1 MRWFK
6 NQHKYSLNIYVSF
19 LLIKKIETVT
29 VNQTQHVLD
38 NQQINERGELR
49 KNIVVPLC
57 NTTSV
62 IKDPQATRNLNLI
75 HYIDIVDFSNE
86 KTCMILVEQ
95 HSPVVTTR
103 IQNIV
108 NKVWINQFIKNISS
122 FNNASKFF
130 KIV

>member
-1 MRWFK
+1 MC
-6 NQHKYSLNIYVSF
+6 
-19 LLIKKIETVT
+19 
-29 VNQTQHVLD
+29 D
-38 NQQINERGELR
+38 
-49 KNIVVPLC
+49 
-57 NTTSV
+57 TTSV

-108 NKVWINQFIKNISS
+108 NKVWINQFIKKISHPSTMHLNFSKLYEKNPHFFPHSNEKQVLVPVKTVNDAKILRGTNII
-122 FNNASKFF
+122 NH
-130 KIV
+130 

>member
-1 MRWFK
+1 MC
-6 NQHKYSLNIYVSF
+6 
-19 LLIKKIETVT
+19 
-29 VNQTQHVLD
+29 D
-38 NQQINERGELR
+38 
-49 KNIVVPLC
+49 
-57 NTTSV
+57 TTSV

-108 NKVWINQFIKNISS
+108 NKVWINQFIKKYLILQQCILIFQNCMKKKTHFFPHSNEKQVLVPVKTVNDAKILRGTNII
-122 FNNASKFF
+122 NH
-130 KIV
+130 